1 MHQGVTTTEQS
12 MLHVTSDHA
21 VFNSIMEIMRT
32 VSYSMS
38 IIAIKPSISVSY
50 CMSIIANDICIIQHE
65 YHSNPNDICNTIQN
79 VLSNSVL
86 CEKGYIFRVLAKD
99 LM

>member
-50 CMSIIANDICIIQHE
+50 SMSIIAIPMI
-65 YHSNPNDICNTIQN
+65 SVTIQN